1 VNAGC
6 LSCLGALD
14 TVRVLME
21 ILKKWALS
29 TLRVLNS
36 GARATPS
43 LQARLK
49 NVVQRYNTRGAIYRA
64 QSVVLSK
71 SLVLN
76 YVTMA
81 AISFNKGKIYE
92 SHICI

>member
-1 VNAGC
+1 
-6 LSCLGALD
+6 
-14 TVRVLME
+14 ME

-64 QSVVLSK
+64 LVVVLMRW
-71 SLVLN
+71 LGAMNRTPTGQLHYIEAVL
-76 YVTMA
+76 
-81 AISFNKGKIYE
+81 I
-92 SHICI
+92 

>member
-1 VNAGC
+1 
-6 LSCLGALD
+6 
-14 TVRVLME
+14 ME

-49 NVVQRYNTRGAIYRA
+49 NVVQRYNTRGASNSISSGAIEKRRA
-64 QSVVLSK
+64 TL
-71 SLVLN
+71 
-76 YVTMA
+76 
-81 AISFNKGKIYE
+81 
-92 SHICI
+92 

>member
-1 VNAGC
+1 
-6 LSCLGALD
+6 
-14 TVRVLME
+14 ME

-81 AISFNKGKIYE
+81 AISFNKGKMYE

>member
-1 VNAGC
+1 
-6 LSCLGALD
+6 
-14 TVRVLME
+14 ME

-64 QSVVLSK
+64 QSIIAKCLG
-71 SLVLN
+71 
-76 YVTMA
+76 
-81 AISFNKGKIYE
+81 AINRAPTE
-92 SHICI
+92 SNN

>member
-1 VNAGC
+1 
-6 LSCLGALD
+6 
-14 TVRVLME
+14 ME

-49 NVVQRYNTRGAIYRA
+49 NVVQRYNTRGAIHRA
-64 QSVVLSK
+64 QFKTALK
-71 SLVLN
+71 PRIHKHWR
-76 YVTMA
+76 A
-81 AISFNKGKIYE
+81 
-92 SHICI
+92 